1 MPEIWRV
8 VFMGTPEFA
17 GPALT
22 ALAESDDEIVL
33 VVTQPDRPRGRGRKT
48 APPPVKVLAQDLGLP
63 VWQPESVKG
72 PEAEARLKALEPD
85 LLVVV
90 AFGGLL
96 PPALLDLPQA
106 GPLNVHPS
114 LLPAYRGPAPINW
127 AIINGETETGVTTMF
142 LDQGMD
148 TGPTLLSRTVPIGET
163 ETAGELH
170 GRLAQIGAGLLVETI
185 AGIKAGTVSPRP
197 QPDQGVSLAPRLKKS
212 DGLVDWSRPADELAR
227 LVRGLDP
234 WPGAHTLFR
243 GKNLRL
249 FGGKSGPGQGEPG
262 RVLSLDQGLLHVA
275 AGQGSLAVAELQLAG
290 KKRLGATE
298 FWRGQH
304 LDQETGFG
312 E

>member
-1 MPEIWRV
+1 MPDIWRV

-17 GPALT
+17 EPALT
-22 ALAESDDEIVL
+22 ALAGSGDEVVL
-33 VVTQPDRPRGRGRKT
+33 VVTQPDRPRGRGQKL
-48 APPPVKVLAQDLGLP
+48 APPPVKVLAEDLGLP

-90 AFGGLL
+90 AFGRLL
-96 PPALLDLPQA
+96 PPTLLDLPQA

-127 AIINGETETGVTTMF
+127 AIINGEKETGVTTMF

-148 TGPTLLSRTVPIGET
+148 TGPILLSRTVPIGET
-163 ETAGELH
+163 ETAGGLH
-170 GRLAQIGAGLLVETI
+170 DRLAQIGAGLLVETI

-243 GKNLRL
+243 GKNLKL
-249 FGGKSGPGQGEPG
+249 FGGKKGPGLGEPG

-290 KKRLGATE
+290 KKRLGAAE
-298 FWRGQH
+298 FWRGQR
-304 LDQETGFG
+304 LSQETRFG